1 MKYEHDYS
9 KETLSEIVSKCSNLA
24 QVCRAYGI
32 TSSSGNYKT
41 IKKKIQEF
49 NIDISHFTRKLKK
62 VKVSERVNN
71 IEDILVENSPYQNI
85 SSLKKKILKQGLMEY
100 KCAICGISEWLGNP
114 LSLQLDHINGIS
126 NDHRLENL
134 RLVCPNCHSQTETFA
149 GRNVKLLNA
158 SKTE

>member
-1 MKYEHDYS
+1 
-9 KETLSEIVSKCSNLA
+9 
-24 QVCRAYGI
+24 
-32 TSSSGNYKT
+32 
-41 IKKKIQEF
+41 
-49 NIDISHFTRKLKK
+49 
-62 VKVSERVNN
+62 
-71 IEDILVENSPYQNI
+71 
-85 SSLKKKILKQGLMEY
+85 MEY